1 MASKPNE
8 TPDENV
14 DVDAV
19 LARLK
24 AYKLETG
31 MSWADLG
38 QRIGIPQG
46 TISSFGTG
54 NYTGDNVKIAARI
67 ERWFAAEAEQAAMM
81 TAVSIEMPGFQL
93 TKAAREIIHLLH
105 WAKRGKI
112 GVVATSPG
120 FGKTSALRQFAVDV
134 PQVWV
139 ATMAPSTAGVATM
152 LAEILDAMG
161 ERDARG
167 SPQMLTKRIKDRVRG
182 TGGLIALDDAQHLS
196 EKALDELRGIHD
208 VTGVGIALLGN
219 AGLLAR
225 LEGGSRA
232 VAFAQLFSRVSLRI
246 VKNLAHAEDGVAL
259 GRAWGID
266 DARILNWLGELT
278 LKPGG
283 LRTVSMTVELAAVL
297 AAGDGTALAFSHLQD
312 ALAQLSTRPNA
323 A

>member
-1 MASKPNE
+1 MASKPQE
-8 TPDENV
+8 TPDDSV
-14 DVDAV
+14 DIADV

-24 AYKLETG
+24 THRETTG
-31 MSWADLG
+31 KSWSVLAA
-38 QRIGIPQG
+38 RIGIPAG
-46 TISSFGTG
+46 TLSSFGTG
-54 NYTGDNVKIAARI
+54 NYNGDQAKIAHKI
-67 ERWFAAEAEQAAMM
+67 ERWFASEAEQAAMM
-81 TAVSIEMPGFQL
+81 AQISIEMPGFQM
-93 TKAAREIIHLLH
+93 TRAARETTHLLH

-139 ATMAPSTAGVATM
+139 ATMRPSTSGVATM
-152 LAEILDAMG
+152 LAAILKSMG
-161 ERDARG
+161 EREARG
-167 SPQMLTKRIKDRVRG
+167 SPQMLTDRIIDKVNG

-232 VAFAQLFSRVSLRI
+232 IAFAQLFSRVSLRV
-246 VKNLAHAEDGVAL
+246 VKNLAYAEDGITL
-259 GRAWGID
+259 GRAWQIED
-266 DARILNWLGELT
+266 SRILNWLAELT

-283 LRTVSMTVELAAVL
+283 LRTVSMTIELGSVL
-297 AAGDGTALAFSHLQD
+297 AAGDATPLNFSHLQD
-312 ALAQLSTRPNA
+312 ALAQLSTRPVSA
-323 A
+323 